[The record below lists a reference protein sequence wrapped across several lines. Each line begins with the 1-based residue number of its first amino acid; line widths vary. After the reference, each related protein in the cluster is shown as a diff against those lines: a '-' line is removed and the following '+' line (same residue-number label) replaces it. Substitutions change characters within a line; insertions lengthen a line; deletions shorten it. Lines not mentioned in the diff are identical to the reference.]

1 MKIEKDIE
9 KSDADDTGICLN
21 YIDNTDDDPSYD
33 LNSTGRSLNHLDA
46 QCEPDP
52 FTPPSM
58 EAVAYQDPL
67 GDVELGDM
75 DDTGICMGYLD
86 NDADDPTTDVDISG
100 SEINHLYN

>member
-1 MKIEKDIE
+1 M
-9 KSDADDTGICLN
+9 
-21 YIDNTDDDPSYD
+21 
-33 LNSTGRSLNHLDA
+33 NHLDA

-75 DDTGICMGYLD
+75 DDTGICMGYID
-86 NDADDPTTDVDISG
+86 PDIDDPPSEVDMSG
-100 SEINHLYN
+100 SEVNRLYN

>member
-1 MKIEKDIE
+1 MPTIP
-9 KSDADDTGICLN
+9 AICLN
-21 YIDNTDDDPSYD
+21 YIDNEADDPTFE
-33 LNSTGRSLNHLDA
+33 LNTTGRSMNHLDA

-75 DDTGICMGYLD
+75 DDTGICMGYID
-86 NDADDPTTDVDISG
+86 PDIDDRPVKSI
-100 SEINHLYN
+100 